1 MMANKTIATKCGERL
16 RRVRQA
22 LGMSQEELAN
32 RMYISP
38 QAISKYEKNGISDI
52 DVIKKLS
59 DVLGQDLLSDEIDA
73 EGEVGEIGREIL
85 IQLINHCGYILYE
98 ELAQKYM
105 YGMSD
110 ERISTEIFK
119 LQKIGLC
126 VREQYRRWDKSI
138 VDALFV
144 TAKGTISYKN
154 FVKENASCVTL
165 LLKDV
170 QTYEMLTGESS
181 SYQDYLVKHEEIA
194 LIEELVSIK
203 HSHRQDY
210 KAYLYENYVPKLGMQ
225 RKIYPTKTKCTAYYD
240 IAIRDALN
248 IGQDMELYFYD
259 LIDERDYYTSK
270 EPIIERALQRLYED
284 YPESKSRIEQEYHA
298 MLDEATER
306 LEDDTITPQDA
317 DIDSKMIHMD
327 NFEEYMRHAYEIE
340 RVHHDDPNPLN
351 WVTIDT
357 VKYYIQKNMSKT
369 EECKQCPG
377 YEMMERI
384 DFLCR
389 RLNELLPE
397 TLEYY
402 TFPSKWE
409 EAGIGDMVRNLYGIS
424 TNHR

>member
-1 MMANKTIATKCGERL
+1 MMDNKTIATKCGERL

-105 YGMSD
+105 YGMSN

-126 VREQYRRWDKSI
+126 VREQYRGWDKSI

-154 FVKENASCVTL
+154 FVKENASCVAL

-181 SYQDYLVKHEEIA
+181 SYQDYLEKHEEIA

-270 EPIIERALQRLYED
+270 EPIIEQALQRLYED

-306 LEDDTITPQDA
+306 LEDDVITPEDA
-317 DIDSKMIHMD
+317 YIDSKMIHMD
-327 NFEEYMRHAYEIE
+327 NFEEYMRHAYENE
-340 RVHHDDPNPLN
+340 RVHHNDPNPLN

-357 VKYYIQKNMSKT
+357 VKYYIQKNMSST
-369 EECKQCPG
+369 EACKLLQG
-377 YEMMERI
+377 YEMMKKI

-389 RLNELLPE
+389 KINDLLPE

-402 TFPSKWE
+402 TFPNEWE
-409 EAGIGDMVRNLYGIS
+409 EAGIGDMVRDLYGIS
-424 TNHR
+424 ANHR